1 MKMRVLSFSFL
12 LALAPFATVTGQAQ
26 SGASAPQTP
35 AAQAPTATQ
44 GQGLPLTMQQSVAMA
59 LDANLDIKAE
69 RLNPDVAAHS
79 VAIAKSAFLPQVQST
94 LRKNSQVSQP
104 SDFTQGRSDISTG
117 GVSVTG
123 SVSQN
128 VAFYGGGYSVTWLGS
143 RGTQSGGFPSFNPNI
158 YSSLD
163 LGYSQPLL
171 RGFKLDS
178 ARVGV
183 TNAEQRRVI
192 TDLQLEQRV
201 VGMEASVRLAYL
213 GLVGAIEGR
222 KVAESNLDIAETSLR
237 QSKAR
242 VQVGQ
247 APQIEIIQFEAQAA
261 TARERLIATEA
272 EIARA
277 EDSLRTLI
285 LDPARPDYWTVRLLP
300 TDQILLEERTVDVDA
315 AIKNALANRLDLKAE
330 QRSLDITNL
339 SLELSKNNTMPS
351 VNLNL
356 AYSTEGRAGTIY
368 EYGSG
373 FPPVVSDSTTRT
385 FRGALGDVFGAAY
398 PAWSVGVTVGYPIGR
413 TAEKASYAQGE
424 VAKRQQ
430 ELGLQQLQLEIV
442 REVRDAARQV
452 QNSFQRVQAARVA
465 LEATQQQLEAE
476 ERRSSVGL
484 STPLELQ
491 IRQRDLANSR
501 INELNARIA
510 YNQALIIFERV
521 QKTR

>member
-12 LALAPFATVTGQAQ
+12 LALAPVAPVAVQAQ
-26 SGASAPQTP
+26 SGAQAPQPP
-35 AAQAPTATQ
+35 AASQ
-44 GQGLPLTMQQSVAMA
+44 GQALPLTMREAVAMA
-59 LDANLDIKAE
+59 LDANLDLKAE

-79 VAIAKSAFLPQVQST
+79 VAIAKAAFLPQVQST
-94 LRKNSQVSQP
+94 LRKNSQTSQP
-104 SDFTQGRSDISTG
+104 SDFTQGASDISTG
-117 GVSVTG
+117 GVSVSGT
-123 SVSQN
+123 VSQN
-128 VAFYGGGYSVTWLGS
+128 VAFYGGQYSATWLGS
-143 RGTQSGGFPSFNPNI
+143 RGTQSGGFPSFNPSI

-163 LGYSQPLL
+163 LQYSQPLL
-171 RGFKLDS
+171 RGLKTDS
-178 ARVGV
+178 LRVGV
-183 TNAEQRRVI
+183 ANAEQRRVI

-201 VGMEASVRLAYL
+201 VSMEASVRLAYL

-222 KVAESNLDIAETSLR
+222 KVAESNLDIADTSLQ
-237 QSKAR
+237 QSKLR
-242 VQVGQ
+242 VKVGQ
-247 APQIEIIQFEAQAA
+247 APEIEIIQFEAQAA

-272 EIARA
+272 EIERA
-277 EDSLRTLI
+277 EDTLRTLI

-300 TDQILLEERTVDVDA
+300 SDQILLEERTVDVDA

-339 SLELSKNNTMPS
+339 TLDLSKNNTMPS
-351 VNLNL
+351 VDLNV
-356 AYSTEGRAGTIY
+356 AYSTEGRAGTIF

-373 FPPVVSDSTTRT
+373 FPPVIASRSTRA
-385 FRGALGDVFGAAY
+385 FKGALGDVFGAAY
-398 PAWSVGVTVGYPIGR
+398 PAWSLGVTVGYPIGR
-413 TAEKASYAQGE
+413 TAERASYAQGE
-424 VAKRQQ
+424 VTKRQQ

-442 REVRDAARQV
+442 RQVRDAARQV

-465 LEATQQQLEAE
+465 LQATQQQLEAE

-510 YNQALIIFERV
+510 YNQALIILERV
-521 QKTR
+521 QKTQ

>member
-12 LALAPFATVTGQAQ
+12 LALAPVATVAGQGQSGAPAPQGATTPQAQ
-26 SGASAPQTP
+26 S
-35 AAQAPTATQ
+35 
-44 GQGLPLTMQQSVAMA
+44 LPLTMREAVAMA
-59 LDANLDIKAE
+59 LDANLDLKAG

-117 GVSVTG
+117 GVSVSAG
-123 SVSQN
+123 VSQN
-128 VAFYGGGYSVTWLGS
+128 VAFYGGSYSVNWLGS

-163 LGYSQPLL
+163 LAYSQPLL
-171 RGFKLDS
+171 RGMKIDS
-178 ARVGV
+178 TRVGV

-192 TDLQLEQRV
+192 TDLQLEQQV
-201 VGMEASVRLAYL
+201 VSMEASVRLAYL

-222 KVAESNLDIAETSLR
+222 KVAEQNLDIAETSLR

-261 TARERLIATEA
+261 TARERMIATEA

-277 EDSLRTLI
+277 EDNLRTLI
-285 LDPARPDYWTVRLLP
+285 LDPARADYWTVRLLP
-300 TDQILLEERTVDVDA
+300 SDQILLEERPVDVDA
-315 AIKNALANRLDLKAE
+315 AVKNALANRLDLKAE

-339 SLELSKNNTMPS
+339 SLDLSKNSTMPS
-351 VNLNL
+351 VDLNV

-368 EYGSG
+368 DYASG
-373 FPPVVSDSTTRT
+373 FPPVVSSATTRT

-430 ELGLQQLQLEIV
+430 ELGLKQLELEIV

-465 LEATQQQLEAE
+465 LDATQQQLEAE

>member
-1 MKMRVLSFSFL
+1 MKTYVLPFSFV
-12 LALAPFATVTGQAQ
+12 LALAPVAAVAGQAQ
-26 SGASAPQTP
+26 ASAPAPQTTT
-35 AAQAPTATQ
+35 AAQGPS
-44 GQGLPLTMQQSVAMA
+44 LPLTMRQAVEMA

-79 VAIAKSAFLPQVQST
+79 VAIAKSAFLPQVDGT
-94 LRKNSQVSQP
+94 LRKSSQTSQP

-117 GVSVTG
+117 GVSVSGT
-123 SVSQN
+123 VRQN
-128 VAFYGGGYSVTWLGS
+128 VAFYGGAYSATWLGS

-163 LGYSQPLL
+163 LAYSQPLL

-183 TNAEQRRVI
+183 KNAEQRRVI

-201 VGMEASVRLAYL
+201 VTMEAAVRLAYL

-247 APQIEIIQFEAQAA
+247 SPTIEIIQFEAQAA
-261 TARERLIATEA
+261 TARERLIATVA
-272 EIARA
+272 EIDTA
-277 EDSLRTLI
+277 EDNLRTLV

-300 TDQILLEERTVDVDA
+300 TDQILLEERQIDVDA
-315 AIKNALANRLDLKAE
+315 AIKNALTNRLDLKAE
-330 QRSLDITNL
+330 QRNLDITNL
-339 SLELSKNNTMPS
+339 SLDLSKNNTMPN
-351 VNLNL
+351 VDLNL
-356 AYSTEGRAGTIY
+356 QYSSEGRAGTIF
-368 EYGSG
+368 EYDG
-373 FPPVVSDSTTRT
+373 FPPVLTSSTTRT
-385 FRGALGDVFGAAY
+385 FRGALGDAFLGSY
-398 PAWSVGVTVGYPIGR
+398 PAWSLGVTVGYPIGR
-413 TAEKASYAQGE
+413 TAERASYAQGQ
-424 VAKRQQ
+424 VTKRQQ
-430 ELGLQQLQLEIV
+430 ELGLQQLEIEIV

-465 LEATQQQLEAE
+465 REATAQQLEAE

-491 IRQRDLANSR
+491 IRQRDLANAR
-501 INELNARIA
+501 ISELNAMIN
-510 YNQALIIFERV
+510 YNRALITFERV